1 MCSNIQASAWRGAVV
16 AQYRPAAMRLRRTAL
31 PFLFATGLAC
41 LPGARGAPAPVPGED
56 AGGPWISASPLGENQ
71 WALTLELP
79 VLDADHGEMQQLL
92 MPAAAKLCGDLVPRL
107 DAFRQTSLLAPVA
120 SAGEKEEGEEVG
132 NGETAREPPDD
143 RVRLVQVV
151 LCEPA
156 PVAMPSPS
164 RALTDAER
172 TAMEDDIRGK
182 TLAYFAGL
190 DAGGDARA
198 SYAMLSEYL
207 RSETFAAWRQ
217 ERDEDRAEMGGV
229 TERRV
234 WRTTVYV
241 DPPEAPTPGIYVA
254 ADYQAAYERALFEC
268 GYLMWRERSD
278 GSFHVIRRE
287 SGHLPKDHAADMT
300 NAQISAVREKM
311 RCPGDEEAE
320 TGTPR

>member
-1 MCSNIQASAWRGAVV
+1 M
-16 AQYRPAAMRLRRTAL
+16 
-31 PFLFATGLAC
+31 
-41 LPGARGAPAPVPGED
+41 
-56 AGGPWISASPLGENQ
+56 
-71 WALTLELP
+71 ELP
-79 VLDADHGEMQQLL
+79 MLDADYGEMQQLL
-92 MPAAAKLCGDLVPRL
+92 LPAAAKLCGDLVPRL
-107 DAFRQTSLLAPVA
+107 DAFQHTGLLAPAADA
-120 SAGEKEEGEEVG
+120 SAKEAGEEVG

-151 LCEPA
+151 LCEPV

-172 TAMEDDIRGK
+172 AAMEDEIRGK

-207 RSETFAAWRQ
+207 RSKTFSAWRQ
-217 ERDEDRAEMGGV
+217 ERDEDRAEMGDV

-234 WRTTVYV
+234 WRVTVYV

-254 ADYQAAYERALFEC
+254 ADYQAAYERVLFEC
-268 GYLMWRERSD
+268 GYLIWRERSD
-278 GSFHVIRRE
+278 GNFHVIRRE

-300 NAQISAVREKM
+300 KAQISAVREKM
-311 RCPGDEEAE
+311 RCPGDEEEEA
-320 TGTPR
+320 GTPR

>member
-1 MCSNIQASAWRGAVV
+1 
-16 AQYRPAAMRLRRTAL
+16 MRLRRAVSA
-31 PFLFATGLAC
+31 PLFATGLVC
-41 LPGARGAPAPVPGED
+41 LLGASDAPAQSPEED
-56 AGGPWISASPLGENQ
+56 VGGFGISASPLGENQ
-71 WALTLELP
+71 WVLTLELP
-79 VLDADHGEMQQLL
+79 VLDADYGEMQQLL
-92 MPAAAKLCGDLVPRL
+92 LPAAAKLCGDLVPRL
-107 DAFRQTSLLAPVA
+107 DAFRQTSLLAPAADA
-120 SAGEKEEGEEVG
+120 SAKEEGEEVG
-132 NGETAREPPDD
+132 NAKTAREMPND

-172 TAMEDDIRGK
+172 VAMEDEIRGK

-207 RSETFAAWRQ
+207 RSKTFSAWRQ
-217 ERDEDRAEMGGV
+217 EQASAEMGGV

-234 WRTTVYV
+234 WRVTVYV

-254 ADYQAAYERALFEC
+254 ADYQATYERVLFEC
-268 GYLMWRERSD
+268 GYLMWQERSD

-287 SGHLPKDHAADMT
+287 GGRLPRDYAADMT

-311 RCPGDEEAE
+311 RCPGDKEEE